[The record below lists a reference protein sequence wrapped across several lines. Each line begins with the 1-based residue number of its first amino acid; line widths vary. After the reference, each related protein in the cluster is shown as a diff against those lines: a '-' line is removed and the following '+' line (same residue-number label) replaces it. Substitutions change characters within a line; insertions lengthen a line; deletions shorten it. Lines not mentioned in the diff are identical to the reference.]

1 MIENAWKF
9 ENTPHICSSSKYP
22 QTLDFACWFSSK
34 FCIFWFSWFCTFWFS
49 NLLALWKTCLSDKW
63 WASDD
68 RQTFLTTFSRSSI
81 ILWLRSG
88 WLPGCLV
95 GGGLDGWLVGWL
107 GEHLSRLDELIRQSG
122 DHTIAICSVQCAA
135 WNMNFKVCNVTKRV
149 SRQCGTLHTVWVRNV
164 ELREELLGQMEL
176 GPD

>member
-1 MIENAWKF
+1 MLDSLKKNLTHPLHQNIQNLSTLCGVLVFFQILHFLVFLILHFLVFKPFGSLEDLLEWQMMSIRWSSNIPYNFFSVFYHSLAEVWLAAWLF
-9 ENTPHICSSSKYP
+9 GR
-22 QTLDFACWFSSK
+22 W
-34 FCIFWFSWFCTFWFS
+34 
-49 NLLALWKTCLSDKW
+49 
-63 WASDD
+63 
-68 RQTFLTTFSRSSI
+68 
-81 ILWLRSG
+81 G
-88 WLPGCLV
+88 V
-95 GGGLDGWLVGWL
+95 GWLVGWL